1 MATIACIFCVCGLR
15 CVFRLGVDWSFILP
29 RECPVLNSEIRQLL
43 CRLVAFD
50 TTSRNSNREL
60 IDWVVDYLAALGIPA
75 QLSFSEDGQKANLF
89 ARVGPAEVPAI
100 VLSGHT
106 DVVPVD
112 GQAWGSEPFQVVERE
127 GRLYGRGTADMK
139 GFIAC
144 ALALLPEAVT
154 RAARGEL
161 AVPLGLA
168 LSYDEE
174 VGCLGVHTLVADLL
188 CRGEKIAGCIIG
200 EPTSML
206 PVIAHKG
213 IAHYKVR
220 VRGREAH
227 SSLTPRGVNAI
238 EYAAR
243 LITFVRGLADQEAS
257 GGRQVTLYDVPY
269 TTLQTGLVHGGI
281 AGNIVPRDC
290 EFLVECRWLPGER
303 HERFIETL
311 QDEAARLLVEMR
323 AVAPEAAITVESI
336 VHCPDFEA
344 DVTSE
349 VHRHVAALCGH
360 VQGSGVAYSTEA
372 GVFQQAGI
380 PAVVCGPG
388 AIREAHRPDEYVE
401 VEQLQACED
410 WMRRLLDRL
419 SIGRAA

>member
-1 MATIACIFCVCGLR
+1 M
-15 CVFRLGVDWSFILP
+15 
-29 RECPVLNSEIRQLL
+29 EIRQLL
-43 CRLVAFD
+43 CRLVGFD
-50 TTSRNSNREL
+50 TTSRLSNREL

-89 ARVGPAEVPAI
+89 ARVGPADVPAI

-112 GQAWGSEPFQVVERE
+112 GQAWSSEPFHVVERD

-144 ALALLPEAVT
+144 ALALLPEAVA
-154 RAARGEL
+154 RAERGEL
-161 AVPLGLA
+161 AVPLALA

-174 VGCLGVHTLVADLL
+174 VGCLGVHTLVADLKR
-188 CRGEKIAGCIIG
+188 RGEKVAGCIVG
-200 EPTSML
+200 EPTSMQ
-206 PVIAHKG
+206 PVVAHKG

-227 SSLTPRGVNAI
+227 SSLTPLGVNAI

-243 LITFVRGLADQEAS
+243 LITFVREQADCEAS
-257 GGRQVTLYDVPY
+257 SGRQVALYDVPY
-269 TTLQTGLVHGGI
+269 TTLQTGLVQGGI

-290 EFLVECRWLPGER
+290 EFLIECRWLPGER
-303 HERFIETL
+303 HERFIAAL
-311 QDEAARLLVEMR
+311 QDEAERLLAEMCK
-323 AVAPEAAITVESI
+323 VAPEASITVENV
-336 VHCPDFEA
+336 VHCPAFEA
-344 DVTSE
+344 DEASE
-349 VHRHVAALCGH
+349 VHCHVDALCSH
-360 VQGSGVAYSTEA
+360 AKGSGVAYSTEA

-388 AIREAHRPDEYVE
+388 SIREAHRPDEYVE
-401 VEQLQACED
+401 IAQLQACSE
-410 WMRRLLDRL
+410 WMLRLLDRL
-419 SIGRAA
+419 SRSGR